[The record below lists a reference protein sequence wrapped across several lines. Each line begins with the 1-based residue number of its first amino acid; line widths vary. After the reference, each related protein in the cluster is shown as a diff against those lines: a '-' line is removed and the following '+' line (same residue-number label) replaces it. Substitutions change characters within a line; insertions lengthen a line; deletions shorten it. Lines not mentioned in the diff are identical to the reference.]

1 LDGRW
6 PYVTDRPSQQAVRD
20 LKPFPVS
27 SCWNGAVVFNSRPF
41 LYGVNLSEITSTSSE
56 MTRRGWRRIDD
67 GTLSV
72 PIPLGYTDVSA
83 ADEFSQ
89 FSPPLEIPLSFRPSN
104 IEACDHSEA
113 FLISYDLHR
122 LYAEVE
128 GRPRILINPAVQVA
142 YEDKWFHWNN
152 VILRRPIIRWWTSE
166 Y

>member
-6 PYVTDRPSQQAVRD
+6 PYVTDRPSQQAVRK

-41 LYGVNLSEITSTSSE
+41 LYGANLSEISSTSSK
-56 MTRRGWRRIDD
+56 MRPRGWRRIDD
-67 GTLSV
+67 GTPSF

-83 ADEFSQ
+83 TDDFSQ
-89 FSPPLEIPLSFRPSN
+89 FSPPLEIPLRFRPSN

-122 LYAEVE
+122 LYAETE
-128 GRPRILINPAVQVA
+128 GGPRILINPAVQVA
-142 YEDKWFHWNN
+142 YEEKWFYWNN
-152 VILRRPIIRWWTSE
+152 VILRRPIIKWWTSE
-166 Y
+166 